1 MGSYI
6 LRRCLY
12 AVLILVGV
20 NLLTFTLFFAVNSPD
35 NIARLNI
42 GGKRVTAE
50 AIEQWKASH
59 GYNKPLWFNREAA
72 GAGKI
77 TDTIFFDRSLRLFT
91 LDFGS
96 TDSGRDLRHEIGT
109 RILVSLTL
117 AGPMLLLTVVV
128 GIAFSLLL
136 VFFRASYLDF
146 WGTVLCVVMM
156 SISSLF
162 YIIMAQWFF
171 GKMLKLVPL
180 SGFVPGLSLLKFLAL
195 PIIVGIVFQLG
206 SEARLFRAMLLE
218 EANKDYVRTARSKG
232 LSEAVVLFR
241 HVLRNTWLPV
251 LTHVSALL
259 PYAFLGSIVF
269 ESFFGIPGLGTCA
282 PYRQPPVPAR
292 SVSRSRQASSH
303 VCRRARAPAGCHR
316 ADGLFGE
323 IVAGRAELG
332 LKLLLRRLWL
342 LARHDQI
349 GQFEIRCDAGKR
361 RVERL
366 LRHALCLASGHRSF
380 SSQALELVVD
390 LRGGGGERKQSDMLQ
405 AKSDQRRES
414 LA

>member
-1 MGSYI
+1 MRSKSGKLSAATTSRCGSTAT
-6 LRRCLY
+6 LE
-12 AVLILVGV
+12 GV
-20 NLLTFTLFFAVNSPD
+20 
-35 NIARLNI
+35 
-42 GGKRVTAE
+42 E
-50 AIEQWKASH
+50 
-59 GYNKPLWFNREAA
+59 
-72 GAGKI
+72 KI
-77 TDTIFFDRSLRLFT
+77 TKTIFYDRSLRLFT
-91 LDFGS
+91 LDFGTS
-96 TDSGRDLRHEIGT
+96 DSGREIQHEIGT
-109 RILVSLTL
+109 RLLVSLTL
-117 AGPMLLLTVVV
+117 AGPMLLLTVIV

-195 PIIVGIVFQLG
+195 PIIVGIIFQLG

-269 ESFFGIPGLGTCA
+269 ESFFGIPGLGTYVIEA
-282 PYRQPPVPAR
+282 IGGQDFAIV
-292 SVSRSRQASSH
+292 H
-303 VCRRARAPAGCHR
+303 VMV
-316 ADGLFGE
+316 F
-323 IVAGRAELG
+323 LG
-332 LKLLLRRLWL
+332 SLLYILAYLATDIAYTFVDPRVRL
-342 LARHDQI
+342 A
-349 GQFEIRCDAGKR
+349 
-361 RVERL
+361 
-366 LRHALCLASGHRSF
+366 
-380 SSQALELVVD
+380 
-390 LRGGGGERKQSDMLQ
+390 
-405 AKSDQRRES
+405 
-414 LA
+414 

>member
-1 MGSYI
+1 MGAYI

-12 AVLILVGV
+12 AVLILIGV

-59 GYNKPLWFNREAA
+59 GYNKPLWFNREAD
-72 GAGKI
+72 GVRKI
-77 TDTIFFDRSLRLFT
+77 TDTIFYDRSLRLFT

-109 RILVSLTL
+109 RIVVSLTL
-117 AGPMLLLTVVV
+117 AGPMLLLTVIV

-171 GKMLKLVPL
+171 GKMLKLAPL

-195 PIIVGIVFQLG
+195 PIIVGIIFQLG

-269 ESFFGIPGLGTCA
+269 ESFFGIPGLGTYVIEA
-282 PYRQPPVPAR
+282 IGGQDFAIV
-292 SVSRSRQASSH
+292 H
-303 VCRRARAPAGCHR
+303 VMV
-316 ADGLFGE
+316 F
-323 IVAGRAELG
+323 LG
-332 LKLLLRRLWL
+332 SLLYILAYLATDIAYTFVDPRVRL
-342 LARHDQI
+342 A
-349 GQFEIRCDAGKR
+349 
-361 RVERL
+361 
-366 LRHALCLASGHRSF
+366 
-380 SSQALELVVD
+380 
-390 LRGGGGERKQSDMLQ
+390 
-405 AKSDQRRES
+405 
-414 LA
+414 

>member
-1 MGSYI
+1 LAAYI

-59 GYNKPLWFNREAA
+59 GYNKPLWFNAEAK
-72 GAGKI
+72 GVGKL
-77 TDTIFFDRSLRLFT
+77 TNTIFYDRSLRLFT

-117 AGPMLLLTVVV
+117 AGPMLLLTVIV

-171 GKMLKLVPL
+171 GKMLKLAPL
-180 SGFVPGLSLLKFLAL
+180 SGFVPGLNLLKFLAL
-195 PIIVGIVFQLG
+195 PIIVGIIFQLG

-259 PYAFLGSIVF
+259 PYAFLGSIIF
-269 ESFFGIPGLGTCA
+269 ESFFGIPGLGTYVIEA
-282 PYRQPPVPAR
+282 
-292 SVSRSRQASSH
+292 
-303 VCRRARAPAGCHR
+303 
-316 ADGLFGE
+316 
-323 IVAGRAELG
+323 IVGQDFAIVHAMVFLG
-332 LKLLLRRLWL
+332 SLLYILAYLATDIAYTFVDPRVRL
-342 LARHDQI
+342 A
-349 GQFEIRCDAGKR
+349 
-361 RVERL
+361 
-366 LRHALCLASGHRSF
+366 
-380 SSQALELVVD
+380 
-390 LRGGGGERKQSDMLQ
+390 
-405 AKSDQRRES
+405 
-414 LA
+414 

>member
-12 AVLILVGV
+12 AVLILIGV

-42 GGKRVTAE
+42 GGKRVSAD
-50 AIEQWKASH
+50 AIEKWKAER
-59 GYNKPLWFNREAA
+59 GYDKPLWFNRNADGVE
-72 GAGKI
+72 KI
-77 TDTIFFDRSLRLFT
+77 KQTIFYDRSLRLFT
-91 LDFGS
+91 LDFGTS
-96 TDSGRDLRHEIGT
+96 DSGRQIRHEIGT
-109 RILVSLTL
+109 RIVASLAL
-117 AGPMLLLTVVV
+117 AGPMLVLTVLV
-128 GIAFSLLL
+128 GITFSLLL

-171 GKMLKLVPL
+171 GKTLKLVPL
-180 SGFVPGLSLLKFLAL
+180 SGFVPGLDLIKFLAL

-218 EANKDYVRTARSKG
+218 EASKDYVRTARSKG

-269 ESFFGIPGLGTCA
+269 ESFFGIPGLGTYVIEA
-282 PYRQPPVPAR
+282 ISGQDFAIIHTMV
-292 SVSRSRQASSH
+292 
-303 VCRRARAPAGCHR
+303 
-316 ADGLFGE
+316 F
-323 IVAGRAELG
+323 LG
-332 LKLLLRRLWL
+332 SLLYILAYLATDIAYTFVDPRVRL
-342 LARHDQI
+342 A
-349 GQFEIRCDAGKR
+349 
-361 RVERL
+361 
-366 LRHALCLASGHRSF
+366 
-380 SSQALELVVD
+380 
-390 LRGGGGERKQSDMLQ
+390 
-405 AKSDQRRES
+405 
-414 LA
+414 